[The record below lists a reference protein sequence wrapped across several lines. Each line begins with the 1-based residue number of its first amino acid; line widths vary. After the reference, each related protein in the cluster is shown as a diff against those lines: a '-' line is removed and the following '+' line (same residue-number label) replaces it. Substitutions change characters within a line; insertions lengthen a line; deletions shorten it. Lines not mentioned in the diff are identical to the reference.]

1 MFWYKPSAMLWL
13 HDIPDELLSFEDEAG
28 QRDATLAHAF
38 ERIFCN
44 IAKHAGYFATS
55 LRADGAD
62 IAALSDVSNTVP
74 VLQRPPVEA

>member
-1 MFWYKPSAMLWL
+1 MFWYKPRAMLWL